1 MAPKKTKQERGFA
14 YVIPT
19 EDGENIQP
27 SYSGQILETTSFA
40 SAKRERDKF
49 QVRKSQSG
57 DVGLYEF
64 KDVKLE
70 VNNFNVCQPSKTS
83 TKIIS
88 YLCTKLYK
96 PLPSRKKGENL
107 HIQLDLLETGAIL
120 KGKPIKTPTERS
132 NFRRDLLDA
141 LNFLYRLNF
150 SSVETL
156 KGKKLTIGG
165 IRVIGSFLPNEENKN
180 LVDVEITGGFCDYLE
195 QCNLTQVNM
204 LTFAIGDNGSYLFHY
219 NFSRYFSLPE
229 NQVPQ
234 AGKILKARIFSV
246 KTAIEWTHT
255 LPTLE
260 EVKEVDRQ
268 FTRRIIDPL
277 EKILDDKN
285 GVIESWFYCKAK
297 GVKVTDEELENP
309 SYEFLSNLYIYVE
322 RVKGEKVIQERLAP
336 TVGRKVTARENAQKE
351 KEAFKKKAQTALSKE
366 KKLA

>member
-1 MAPKKTKQERGFA
+1 MAPKKTKQERGIA
-14 YVIPT
+14 YSIPS
-19 EDGENIQP
+19 EDNGNIQS
-27 SYSGQILETTSFA
+27 SYSGQIIEATSYA

-64 KDVKLE
+64 KDVKVE
-70 VNNFNVCQPSKTS
+70 VNNYNDFQPSKTS
-83 TKIIS
+83 TKVIS

-96 PLPSRKKGENL
+96 QLPSREKSENL
-107 HIQLDLLETGAIL
+107 NMSLDLLKTGENL
-120 KGKPIKTPTERS
+120 KGKPITTPTERK
-132 NFRRDLLDA
+132 NFRRDFFNA
-141 LNFLYRLNF
+141 LEFLSRLRVA
-150 SSVETL
+150 SVETL
-156 KGKKLTIGG
+156 KGKKLTIGV
-165 IRVIGSFLPNEENKN
+165 INIIGSYKPNEENKN

-204 LTFAIGDNGSYLFHY
+204 LTFALGDNGSYLFHY
-219 NFSRYFSLPE
+219 NFSKYFSLPE

-246 KTAIEWTHT
+246 QTAIEWTHT

-268 FTRRIIDPL
+268 YTRRIIDPL

-309 SYEFLSNLYIYVE
+309 SYESLSNLYIYAE
-322 RVKGEKVIQERLAP
+322 RIKDEKLIQEKLAP
-336 TVGRKVTARENAQKE
+336 IVGRKLVAREKAQKQ
-351 KEAFKKKAQTALSKE
+351 KESFKQKAQSALSKE